1 MTVLHDD
8 PFPYFGPRLRRLRRA
23 VGLKQS
29 ALADMLNVDQATVSR
44 WESGRQTPAAE
55 VQLRAWKV
63 LGSTRSD
70 DPALCR
76 LVETSQSCVHLVE
89 EATHCCL
96 AYSAARARDW
106 QRSQRELVGVSLWQF
121 ATDEIRRAE
130 ADLADSDWW
139 SVQMPA
145 PRIFQTSER
154 RDAIRISAG
163 GIMWERLYLSDGTPV
178 RLVTGV

>member
-1 MTVLHDD
+1 MKCGRVLMRSCATSNPEPHAMRIAI
-8 PFPYFGPRLRRLRRA
+8 FGKA
-23 VGLKQS
+23 VSPNDAEALKEAFQRVLQLDAAPWIS
-29 ALADMLNVDQATVSR
+29 QAYLSELNDHMALPDAFRSFD
-44 WESGRQTPAAE
+44 GE
-55 VQLRAWKV
+55 VPEGTELLLAF
-63 LGSTRSD
+63 GGDGT
-70 DPALCR
+70 AL
-76 LVETSQSCVHLVE
+76 
-89 EATHCCL
+89 
-96 AYSAARARDW
+96 
-106 QRSQRELVGVSLWQF
+106 ELVGVSLWQF